1 MPVFLLTVFAKNQ
14 QANLTPA
21 QKAALLVVAKK
32 IADTYGKGA

>member
-1 MPVFLLTVFAKNQ
+1 MCAFAKNQ

-21 QKAALLVVAKK
+21 QKVALLVVAEK